1 MSQAA
6 QFTGTGTGPRPGGLL
21 PGAMNHFA
29 SATAILFLARLVG
42 AGMGFLVQMLLAKM
56 FAPVELGEFFF
67 ALSIAT
73 IAAVFATMGY
83 PSLAGRMASRRAYA
97 GSKLDD
103 FLKTALVQTFFVAL
117 GVSLVLLAGFSVA
130 GFSLSALFLI
140 AAIPCLALGPLMASA
155 LNLSRRNLAAFLPD
169 LFFRPAMM
177 LSFLGISLAAGLGW
191 GLASVS
197 GTYLAVAIAIV
208 LVQTSALAGTL
219 RPAVCVNRR
228 SVLSAWRRSA
238 LPLAFV
244 TVFTSFYPDISIV
257 AAGFF
262 LSSSDLAVFAIAMKI
277 SYLVGFANQI
287 SQQVAI
293 PEMAGALTRRDAP
306 GLRRAYLR
314 ASVFPGTVTAMA
326 LIGCQFFGQQILAF
340 FGPEYV
346 TGHSALMLLLGA
358 QLARTLVGP
367 IGQFAI
373 VAGEIRP
380 LILVL
385 VPATALLL
393 ASLAV
398 FAPAHGV
405 TGAAACVSAY
415 LLWPV
420 LLGFVL
426 RKRV

>member
-1 MSQAA
+1 
-6 QFTGTGTGPRPGGLL
+6 
-21 PGAMNHFA
+21 
-29 SATAILFLARLVG
+29 
-42 AGMGFLVQMLLAKM
+42 
-56 FAPVELGEFFF
+56 
-67 ALSIAT
+67 
-73 IAAVFATMGY
+73 
-83 PSLAGRMASRRAYA
+83 MASRRAYA
-97 GSKLDD
+97 GTKLDD
-103 FLKTALVQTFFVAL
+103 FLKTALVQTFVVAL
-117 GVSLVLLAGFSVA
+117 GVSLVLLAGFSAA
-130 GFSLSALFLI
+130 GFGLPALLLI
-140 AAIPCLALGPLMASA
+140 AAIPCLALGPLMTSA

-197 GTYLAVAIAIV
+197 GLYLAVAIAIV

-219 RPAVCVNRR
+219 RPATCVRR
-228 SVLSAWRRSA
+228 RRMLSAWRLSA
-238 LPLAFV
+238 LPLVFV

-293 PEMAGALTRRDAP
+293 PELAGALNRRDAN
-306 GLRRAYLR
+306 GLRNAYFR
-314 ASVFPGTVTAMA
+314 ASVFPGIVTAMA
-326 LIGCQFFGQQILAF
+326 LMGGLFFGKQVLAA

-346 TGHSALMLLLGA
+346 PGHSALMLLLAA
-358 QLARTLVGP
+358 QLVRTLVGP
-367 IGQFAI
+367 IVQFAI
-373 VAGEIRP
+373 VAGAVRP

-385 VPATALLL
+385 VPATAMLV
-393 ASLAV
+393 ASLALV
-398 FAPAHGV
+398 APAHGV
-405 TGAAACVSAY
+405 TGASACVSAY

-420 LLGFVL
+420 LLAFVL